1 MEKLPLY
8 KMFIADDFEGEEEV
22 DFVALVESPA
32 IQRNF
37 LAFAEG
43 VAHYTADGKLYEGP
57 MHKDA
62 SGRLMTGAVHTA
74 DSEYLYHFEELA
86 EVGPRGGIKESPK
99 APKSDTKNPNPTG
112 EGTAGGD
119 ASGKRGAKVTAEQEK
134 TLQNKVD
141 DFNERDSNTK
151 NGRATLG
158 ALKSVFQ
165 RGLGAYNVSHSP
177 EVKSSEQWAYA
188 RVNAFLYLLKNGRPE
203 NPKYDTDFD
212 LLPKGHPKEKMAEI
226 QVIVCKECGHSWDYQ
241 EGGKDPYT
249 CHLCGADNTP
259 KAAAFESYSDY
270 PDGVKGNAK
279 KVIEYTEA
287 NGWGSCGTP
296 VGKQRANQLANGEP
310 ISLDTIQRM
319 YSYLSRHE
327 VDLESSTAYG
337 DGCGKLMYDAWG
349 GKAALGWSRNKL
361 RELGKLEAEF
371 STKLTFAVQDEDQRI
386 VSGPLMIADLP
397 IYRKDEEGEYYV
409 MFTGEQIKKIVQ
421 RFFKKGYQAKVNIE
435 HGKQAEGVYMF
446 ESYIIDKD
454 RGVNPPKGFEDVANG
469 SWFGSFKVEN
479 EKLWNEVKAGTFK
492 GFSVEGLFRYEKA
505 GMIMQKE
512 EQIMAQI
519 FKILEQI
526 EQK

>member
-1 MEKLPLY
+1 MDKLPLY

-57 MHKDA
+57 THKDA

-74 DSEYLYHFEELA
+74 DSEYLYHFEELS
-86 EVGPRGGIKESPK
+86 K
-99 APKSDTKNPNPTG
+99 
-112 EGTAGGD
+112 
-119 ASGKRGAKVTAEQEK
+119 
-134 TLQNKVD
+134 
-141 DFNERDSNTK
+141 
-151 NGRATLG
+151 
-158 ALKSVFQ
+158 
-165 RGLGAYNVSHSP
+165 
-177 EVKSSEQWAYA
+177 
-188 RVNAFLYLLKNGRPE
+188 
-203 NPKYDTDFD
+203 
-212 LLPKGHPKEKMAEI
+212 I

-241 EGGKDPYT
+241 EGGEDPYT
-249 CHLCGADNTP
+249 CHMCGADNTP
-259 KAAAFESYSDY
+259 KEEAFESYADY

-279 KVIEYTEA
+279 NVIEYVNA

-361 RELGKLEAEF
+361 RELGQLEEDF

-435 HGKQAEGVYMF
+435 HGKAAEGVYMF

-454 RGVNPPKGFEDVANG
+454 RGVNPPKGFEDVADG

-479 EKLWNEVKAGTFK
+479 EKLWDQVKAGTFK

-505 GMIMQKE
+505 GMILQKE

-519 FKILEQI
+519 FKILAQVEQD
-526 EQK
+526 

>member
-1 MEKLPLY
+1 MDKLPLY

-57 MHKDA
+57 THKDA

-141 DFNERDSNTK
+141 DFNEKESNTK

-165 RGLGAYNVSHSP
+165 RGLGAYNTSHSP
-177 EVKSSEQWAYA
+177 EVRSAEQWAFA

-212 LLPKGHPKEKMAEI
+212 LLPKGHPKEKMAE
-226 QVIVCKECGHSWDYQ
+226 VI
-241 EGGKDPYT
+241 
-249 CHLCGADNTP
+249 
-259 KAAAFESYSDY
+259 AFESYSDY
-270 PDGVKGNAK
+270 PDGVKSNAK
-279 KVIEYTEA
+279 NVLEYTEA

-361 RELGKLEAEF
+361 RELGQLEEDF

-435 HGKQAEGVYMF
+435 HGKKAEGVYMF
-446 ESYIIDKD
+446 ESYIIDRE
-454 RGVNPPKGFEDVANG
+454 RGVNPPTGFEDVVDG

-479 EKLWNEVKAGTFK
+479 EKLWGEVKAGTFK

-505 GMIMQKE
+505 GMIVQKE
-512 EQIMAQI
+512 EQIMSQI
-519 FKILEQI
+519 FKILGQVEQN
-526 EQK
+526 